1 MPLPV
6 VQSTHHC
13 TITNK
18 HPPVEIW
25 SRKDM
30 NTLIKGMWFI
40 VWWRQKKSDFTLN
53 YLVYP
58 KKRGAGWGSEVEMMK
73 EAGSTF
79 TGSHF
84 TTISQHFL
92 PPPVV
97 EFYFIT
103 FTHSYSLCLLLS
115 TVAETVSHFKEW
127 ESGFKKKKSCIL
139 STSPT
144 PPECQTRPLSLSLSL
159 IPLQEIVVEEMSASS
174 NYYKT
179 IMVFFLKP
187 VPNIEVR
194 SITVAFKHFS
204 RDWI

>member
-1 MPLPV
+1 
-6 VQSTHHC
+6 
-13 TITNK
+13 
-18 HPPVEIW
+18 
-25 SRKDM
+25 
-30 NTLIKGMWFI
+30 MWFI
-40 VWWRQKKSDFTLN
+40 VWWRQKKAISQLFGTSQ
-53 YLVYP
+53 
-58 KKRGAGWGSEVEMMK
+58 KRGAGYGSEVEMMK

-115 TVAETVSHFKEW
+115 TVAETVSHFKEG

-144 PPECQTRPLSLSLSL
+144 PPECQTRPLSLSL

-179 IMVFFLKP
+179 IMFFILKP
-187 VPNIEVR
+187 VPNTEVR
-194 SITVAFKHFS
+194 SITVAFKHFP

>member
-1 MPLPV
+1 MK
-6 VQSTHHC
+6 QERHEY
-13 TITNK
+13 INK
-18 HPPVEIW
+18 GNAVYCLVE
-25 SRKDM
+25 
-30 NTLIKGMWFI
+30 T
-40 VWWRQKKSDFTLN
+40 KKSDLTLN

-58 KKRGAGWGSEVEMMK
+58 KKRDAGKGSEVEMMK

-127 ESGFKKKKSCIL
+127 ESGFKKKKVASFQPL
-139 STSPT
+139 
-144 PPECQTRPLSLSLSL
+144 QRPLSVKPDLSLFLSFL
-159 IPLQEIVVEEMSASS
+159 YRKLWLRRCQRRQTTTRRSCF
-174 NYYKT
+174 
-179 IMVFFLKP
+179 FFL
-187 VPNIEVR
+187 NLCQ
-194 SITVAFKHFS
+194 T
-204 RDWI
+204 